1 MKDTIKSL
9 IYRSIYK
16 EGKPSSSRMFS
27 YIMMLVILLLG
38 ISHVAFEIGNA
49 IVSWKSGDTYTPS
62 WESITII
69 AMWLAHQLTL
79 LGIYKKA
86 ETKIPKIENKSD
98 NKILKS

>member
-16 EGKPSSSRMFS
+16 GNKPSSSRMFS
-27 YIMMLVILLLG
+27 YIMMLVIFMLG
-38 ISHVAFEIGNA
+38 ISHVSFEIGNA
-49 IVSWKSGDTYTPS
+49 IVSWKAGTTYTPS

-79 LGIYKKA
+79 LGIYKHA
-86 ETKIPKIENKSD
+86 ESSVPKFTEPEKD
-98 NKILKS
+98 K